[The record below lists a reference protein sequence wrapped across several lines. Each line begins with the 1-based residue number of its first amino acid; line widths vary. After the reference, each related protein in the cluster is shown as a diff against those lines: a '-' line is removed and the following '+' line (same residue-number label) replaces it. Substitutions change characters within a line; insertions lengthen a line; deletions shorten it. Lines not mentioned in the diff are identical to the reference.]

1 MRLGKLEII
10 SAKKADEIIKVA
22 DEIYEVLN
30 KQAQCKE
37 IILSEIKRLKKESWD
52 KNGFDRL
59 YKLVKETYVG
69 DGNGKTV

>member
-1 MRLGKLEII
+1 MRLRGLEII
-10 SAKKADEIIKVA
+10 SAKKADEMEKMMNK
-22 DEIYEVLN
+22 IYAVLV

-37 IILSEIKRLKKESWD
+37 IILSEIKRLKEESWD

-69 DGNGKTV
+69 DGNGKAV